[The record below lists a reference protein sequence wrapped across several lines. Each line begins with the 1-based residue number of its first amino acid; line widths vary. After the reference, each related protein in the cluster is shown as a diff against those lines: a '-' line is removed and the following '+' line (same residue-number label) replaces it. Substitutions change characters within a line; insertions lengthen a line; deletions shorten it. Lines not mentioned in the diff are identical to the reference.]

1 MIKQRRSTIPRVLS
15 LLCTAQ
21 EKSVVVLLVL
31 VTTHIIVMVGGGWRR
46 ASWWRGGVSVEHKAV
61 IGVLTL

>member
-46 ASWWRGGVSVEHKAV
+46 ASCGVVVEV
-61 IGVLTL
+61 WNIRQ